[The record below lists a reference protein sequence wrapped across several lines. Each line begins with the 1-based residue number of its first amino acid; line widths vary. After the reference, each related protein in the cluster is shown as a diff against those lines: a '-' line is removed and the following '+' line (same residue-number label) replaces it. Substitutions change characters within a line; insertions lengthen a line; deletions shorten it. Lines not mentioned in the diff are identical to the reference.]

1 MYRSINKKIKLFET
15 KKSITLI
22 LLWILCI
29 LSTWGIYVFLGNS
42 KLINYISPTILFSA
56 MIMVILFSRLKI
68 KTTIISKIVPFVFG
82 IYLFQVNQVVWNNI
96 IKNAFGFVA
105 NKSILIGTS
114 YVLGLAFIIFATG
127 MIIEFIRNKIARII
141 KIPSLSKKIALIMDK
156 IIEKFYII
164 LK

>member
-1 MYRSINKKIKLFET
+1 M
-15 KKSITLI
+15 
-22 LLWILCI
+22 
-29 LSTWGIYVFLGNS
+29 FLGNS